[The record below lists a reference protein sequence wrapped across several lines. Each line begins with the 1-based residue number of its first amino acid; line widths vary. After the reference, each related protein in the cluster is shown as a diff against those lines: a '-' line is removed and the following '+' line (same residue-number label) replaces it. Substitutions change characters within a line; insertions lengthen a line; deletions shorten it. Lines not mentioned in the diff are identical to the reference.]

1 MKIHTDYLTV
11 HTKQPREFINITPT
25 VKSAMEKSGIRDGIV
40 LVSALHS
47 NTAVFLNE
55 DDAGLHQDID
65 QWLEKQAPIRDDYK
79 YGPRHENNAGIL
91 LRNLLLQSHVF
102 VPLSEGK
109 LDLGPWQQVVYA
121 ELDGLRP
128 KRILIKVLG
137 E

>member
-1 MKIHTDYLTV
+1 MKIHTDFLTLQ
-11 HTKQPREFINITPT
+11 TKQQREFINITPN
-25 VKSAMEKSGIRDGIV
+25 VKAAMEKSGIRDGIV

-47 NTAVFLNE
+47 NSSIFLNE
-55 DDAGLHQDID
+55 DDSSLHQDID
-65 QWLEKQAPIRDDYK
+65 QWLEKLAPIAADYK

-91 LRNLLLQSHVF
+91 LRNLLLQSHVV

>member
-1 MKIHTDYLTV
+1 MKIHTDYLTLQ
-11 HTKQPREFINITPT
+11 TRQPREFINITPN
-25 VKSAMEKSGIRDGIV
+25 VKSAMEKSGVRDGIV

-55 DDAGLHQDID
+55 DDASLHQDID
-65 QWLEKQAPIRDDYK
+65 QWLEKQAPVREDYK

-91 LRNLLLQSHVF
+91 LRNLLLQSHVV
-102 VPLSEGK
+102 VPLSDGK
-109 LDLGPWQQVVYA
+109 LDLGPWQQVMYA